1 MTGNTLGQIKLF
13 FLLANIFKEGE
24 MKMKKKKVT
33 SLCLAAFLIY
43 GGVAFAEEEEAK
55 KENVSMEQ
63 KGTNLRIGNESKND
77 DKATYQVAI
86 GYQAETAAGNA
97 FAAGS
102 LAKAKGVNSI
112 AVGAHSAAEKN
123 STTAIGPN
131 AKAKEDSSTAI
142 GSNAEASGSAAMA
155 LGVQSNAKEQG
166 AIAIGHLSAVD
177 KKSGIG
183 IGTRTQVKNVN
194 SVVLG
199 SYVTTE
205 LDNSVYLGAHS
216 KAASAAHSK
225 RMEEY
230 SKEIINGREHSF
242 AGGKAYGVMTVGREG
257 MEKRIQ
263 NVATGWIDEN
273 STDAVNG
280 SQLYAV
286 KTEVEKNKQE
296 LDRQEETIQNI
307 KSEAKYVGALS
318 SALAALNPMEY
329 DPMKPNQILA
339 GVGSYKNSQAV
350 AVGISHHFNENVRAQ
365 AGVAIGEGRRTES
378 MVNLGFSWKIGKDDR
393 EESYDKY
400 KEGPISS
407 IYVMQDEVK
416 QLTEENKHL
425 KLELE
430 EVKKQLQMLM
440 K

>member
-1 MTGNTLGQIKLF
+1 
-13 FLLANIFKEGE
+13 
-24 MKMKKKKVT
+24 MKKRKVA
-33 SLCLAAFLIY
+33 SLCLAAFLMY
-43 GGVAFAEEEEAK
+43 GGVAFAEEKEEAK

-205 LDNSVYLGAHS
+205 LDNSVYLGNQS
-216 KAASAAHSK
+216 KAASTAHSK

-242 AGGKAYGVMTVGREG
+242 AGGKASGIVTVGQEG
-257 MEKRIQ
+257 REKRIQ
-263 NVATGWIDEN
+263 NVAAGWIDEN

-296 LDRQEETIQNI
+296 LDRQGKTIQNI
-307 KSEAKYVGALS
+307 KSEAKHVGALS

>member
-1 MTGNTLGQIKLF
+1 
-13 FLLANIFKEGE
+13 
-24 MKMKKKKVT
+24 MKKRKVA
-33 SLCLAAFLIY
+33 SLCLAAFLMY
-43 GGVAFAEEEEAK
+43 GGVAFAEEKEEAK

-86 GYQAETAAGNA
+86 GYRAETAAGNA

-112 AVGAHSAAEKN
+112 AVGAHSKAEKD
-123 STTAIGPN
+123 SATAIGPN
-131 AKAKEDSSTAI
+131 AKAEGNSSTAI
-142 GSNAEASGSAAMA
+142 GSNAVASANTAMA
-155 LGVQSNAKEQG
+155 LGVQSSAKEQG
-166 AIAIGHLSAVD
+166 AIAVGHLSEVT

-183 IGTRTQVKNVN
+183 IGTRAQVKNAN
-194 SVVLG
+194 SVVVG

-205 LDNSVYLGAHS
+205 LDNSIYLGNQS
-216 KAASAAHSK
+216 KAASTAHSK

-242 AGGKAYGVMTVGREG
+242 AGGKASGIVTVGREG
-257 MEKRIQ
+257 REKRIQ
-263 NVATGWIDEN
+263 NVAAGWIDEN

-296 LDRQEETIQNI
+296 LDRQGKTIQNI
-307 KSEAKYVGALS
+307 KSEAKHVGALS

-339 GVGSYKNSQAV
+339 GVGSYKNRQAV
-350 AVGISHHFNENVRAQ
+350 AVGVSHHFNENVRAQ
-365 AGVAIGEGRRTES
+365 AGVSIGEGRRTES

-393 EESYDKY
+393 DESYDKY

-407 IYVMQDEVK
+407 IYVIQDEVK

-430 EVKKQLQMLM
+430 EVKKQLQSLI

>member
-1 MTGNTLGQIKLF
+1 
-13 FLLANIFKEGE
+13 
-24 MKMKKKKVT
+24 MKKRKVA
-33 SLCLAAFLIY
+33 SLCLAVFLMY
-43 GGVAFAEEEEAK
+43 GGAAFAEEEKEEAK

-63 KGTNLRIGNESKND
+63 KGTNLRIGKGSKN
-77 DKATYQVAI
+77 KEESTATYQVAI

-97 FAAGS
+97 LAAGS

-112 AVGAHSAAEKN
+112 AVGAHSEAEKD
-123 STTAIGPN
+123 SATAIGPN
-131 AKAKEDSSTAI
+131 AKAEGNSSTAI

-155 LGVQSNAKEQG
+155 LGVQSNAKGQG
-166 AIAIGHLSAVD
+166 AIAVGHLSEVT

-183 IGTRTQVKNVN
+183 IGTNTKVNHTN
-194 SVVLG
+194 SVVVG

-205 LDNSVYLGAHS
+205 VDNSVYLGNQS
-216 KAASAAHSK
+216 KAASTAHSK

-242 AGGKAYGVMTVGREG
+242 AGGKASGIVTVGQEG
-257 MEKRIQ
+257 REKRIQ
-263 NVATGWIDEN
+263 NVAAGWIDEN

-286 KTEVEKNKQE
+286 KTEVEKNKEE
-296 LDRQEETIQNI
+296 LDRQGKTLENI
-307 KSEAKYVGALS
+307 KSEARYTGALS

-329 DPMKPNQILA
+329 DPMKPNQVLA
-339 GVGSYKNSQAV
+339 GFGNYKNSQAV

-365 AGVAIGEGRRTES
+365 AGVAIGEGKRTES

-393 EESYDKY
+393 DESYDKY

-407 IYVMQDEVK
+407 IYIMQDEMK
-416 QLTEENKHL
+416 QVMEENRKL

-430 EVKKQLQMLM
+430 EVKKQLQMLI